1 MVLTA
6 EERTGLSGAQIGEE
20 LRRRRIAAIE
30 ALKAATQ
37 YDGGTA
43 EATVDCA
50 PRTPRQRTRMSW
62 LEAIILGL
70 VEGITEFLPVSSTG
84 HLILTQALLGLK
96 GAAVQRHIIIIQ
108 GAAILAMCWEFRQ
121 KLLHTAFTLHSDA
134 VSRRFLFNLVIA
146 SIPLAV
152 LGLTFEDQI
161 KAVLFNPVTVAIALV
176 VGGVI
181 ILWAERRKHEER
193 VQTVDE
199 LTTMDAVKLGLF
211 QALALIPGTSRSGAT
226 IIGGLLS
233 GLSRRTAA
241 EFSFFLAIPA
251 LLAATA
257 YDIWKARAEFAER
270 RCRAAHRQLRRV
282 IHQRTAGHQAAAEIR
297 QQTFVRRVR
306 VVPHRVR
313 RRHPGHRVYR
323 RRAW

>member
-1 MVLTA
+1 
-6 EERTGLSGAQIGEE
+6 
-20 LRRRRIAAIE
+20 
-30 ALKAATQ
+30 
-37 YDGGTA
+37 
-43 EATVDCA
+43 
-50 PRTPRQRTRMSW
+50 MSW

-84 HLILTQALLGLK
+84 HLILTQALLGLE
-96 GAAVQRHIIIIQ
+96 GAAVSRHIIIIQ
-108 GAAILAMCWEFRQ
+108 GAAILAVCWEFRQ
-121 KLLHTAFTLHSDA
+121 KLLHTAFSLHKDA
-134 VSRRFLFNLVIA
+134 VSRRFFVNLVIA

-152 LGLTFEDQI
+152 LGLTFEDEI
-161 KAVLFNPVTVAIALV
+161 KSVLFNPVSVAIALV
-176 VGGVI
+176 AGGLV

-193 VQTVDE
+193 VQTVDG

-257 YDIWKARAEFAER
+257 YDIYKARDEFA
-270 RCRAAHRQLRRV
+270 AADVEPLIVSCVASFVSALLVTKLLLRFVSRHSFAAFAWYRIVFGVV
-282 IHQRTAGHQAAAEIR
+282 ILATAYTGLVQ
-297 QQTFVRRVR
+297 
-306 VVPHRVR
+306 
-313 RRHPGHRVYR
+313 
-323 RRAW
+323 W